1 MSLHSPEHIYRIRPA
16 KIDEFLLWYAKQ
28 PQTIRSKV
36 HEAKIEIFRRW
47 KSNADTSYKIHE
59 VDYAALIAGIISVKK
74 EMTECKNSKGFELR
88 ISAIDKIKRRKSTV
102 ADKVEKD
109 LLPLI
114 KQLRE
119 KNLSWAEISE
129 YIRKYHRRKISKSY
143 LHKICSIELK
153 EGSESDLTEQHLI
166 DK

>member
-1 MSLHSPEHIYRIRPA
+1 MSLHSPAHIYRIRPS
-16 KIDEFLLWYAKQ
+16 KIDEHLTWYAKQ
-28 PQTIRSKV
+28 QQTIRLKV
-36 HEAKIEIFRRW
+36 HETKIQIFRTW
-47 KSNADTSYKIHE
+47 KSNADTAYKQNE
-59 VDYAALIAGIISVKK
+59 VDYCALIAGIITVKK
-74 EMTECKNSKGFELR
+74 EMEKCKTSSGFALR
-88 ISAIDKIKRRKSTV
+88 VAAIDKIKKRKSTV
-102 ADKVEKD
+102 ADKIEKD

-114 KQLRE
+114 KELRN
-119 KNLSWAEISE
+119 KNLSWSEISE

>member
-16 KIDEFLLWYAKQ
+16 KIDELLTWYAKQ
-28 PQTIRSKV
+28 EQTIRLKI
-36 HEAKIEIFRRW
+36 HEVKIKTFRTW
-47 KSNADTSYKIHE
+47 KSNEDTSYKQHE
-59 VDYAALIAGIISVKK
+59 IDYAALIAGIISVKK